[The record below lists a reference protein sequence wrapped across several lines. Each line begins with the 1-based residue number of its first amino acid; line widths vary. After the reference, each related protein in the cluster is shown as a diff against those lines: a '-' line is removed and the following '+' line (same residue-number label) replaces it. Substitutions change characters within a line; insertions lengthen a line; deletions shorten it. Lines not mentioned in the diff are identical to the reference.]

1 MNLTDPIADLL
12 TRIRNAVRNRH
23 TAVEIPA
30 GRMKI
35 EILKILREQELID
48 SYKLAHEGSTAATVT
63 VLLKYDADGQPAI
76 TSLKRISRPG
86 CRVYLKKDDI
96 VPVLNG
102 LGISVIS
109 TSRGLMTG
117 SRAIEEGLG
126 GEILCN
132 IY

>member
-12 TRIRNAVRNRH
+12 TRIRNAIRNRH
-23 TAVEIPA
+23 ASVDIPA

-35 EILKILREQELID
+35 EVLRILRENQLIEN
-48 SYKLAHEGSTAATVT
+48 YKVSREGSHDASVT
-63 VLLKYDADGQPAI
+63 VLLKYGSDGNPAI

-86 CRVYLKKDDI
+86 CRVYLKKEDI
-96 VPVLNG
+96 TPVLNG

-109 TSRGLMTG
+109 TSRGVMTG